1 MRAVEHAYAKAREV
15 NVKHRGK
22 TTIVGLT
29 FGLAAMLA
37 IAGPSSFGAEQAT
50 VSSDPELERTRQEVK
65 MLDDLFKNAIVLI
78 DETYVKKPG
87 DVAAATASKALFA
100 ALKKAGW
107 YDVRLLGLTDVIG
120 DQDDVPR
127 DAFEQTA
134 AKKLV
139 AGDMWYEEVSEKDGK
154 RYLRVATGIPVVSEN
169 CLMCHANFKGNKGN
183 IGALSYTVPVI
194 Q

>member
-1 MRAVEHAYAKAREV
+1 M
-15 NVKHRGK
+15 KHSGK
-22 TTIVGLT
+22 TTVVGLT
-29 FGLAAMLA
+29 FGLAAMLT
-37 IAGPSSFGAEQAT
+37 IAAPSSFGAEQAA

-78 DETYVKKPG
+78 DHTYVKKPD

-100 ALKKAGW
+100 AMKKAGW

-127 DAFEQTA
+127 GTFEQTA
-134 AKKLV
+134 AKKLL
-139 AGDMWYEEVSEKDGK
+139 GGETWYEEVTEKYGK

-169 CLMCHANFKGNKGN
+169 CVMCHANFKGNKGN
-183 IGALSYTVPVI
+183 IGALSYAVPMI